1 MDEVIISI
9 NGVKHKLIEFSHT
22 IQNKE
27 TCENCSLKTF
37 CSFKYDDGE
46 ALCLT
51 FNGTIFSAFK
61 QI

>member
-9 NGVKHKLIEFSHT
+9 NGVKHKLIDLPNN

-27 TCENCSLKTF
+27 TCENCSLKTV

-51 FNGTIFSAFK
+51 LGGTIFSAFK

>member
-9 NGVKHKLIEFSHT
+9 NDVKHKLIDLPHNME
-22 IQNKE
+22 NKE
-27 TCENCSLKTF
+27 TCENCSLKKF

-46 ALCLT
+46 ALCVTLG
-51 FNGTIFSAFK
+51 GTIFSTFR

>member
-9 NGVKHKLIEFSHT
+9 NGVKHKLIDLPLT

-37 CSFKYDDGE
+37 CNFEYEDGDP
-46 ALCLT
+46 LCLT
-51 FNGTIFSAFK
+51 FGGTIFSTFK